1 MREELELLTGEDLST
16 LTDEEVESLYWYIT
30 NQVNSYK
37 KDTTEYLDQV
47 KILLFTCLLAGTAF
61 IDKFD
66 KLTKEYQTKMI
77 NKQAQGIEHIK
88 DVINAPT
95 TDVSETYQKTLNELK
110 LDLTSQ
116 TQANK
121 KFSVRVKEYY
131 KRALKSVGIDN
142 IDIKEYLIKKLDK
155 YEAIEKVVRY
165 SNGSYYGIDTYNSM
179 VYNTNLTRTAWSET
193 IKRGYVS
200 GNDLV
205 YVIPHMYSC
214 PLCQEWQG
222 MTYSITGHTPGYE
235 SLDNAIDGGLL
246 HPNCKHV
253 IVAYYGQED
262 DFTYSTPEWEEKY
275 DARQKINALN
285 LKKSRLKNENIISA
299 KLDDYKNIDKNKKK
313 ISAIN
318 KEIRGL
324 KQVASLV

>member
-1 MREELELLTGEDLST
+1 MREELEELTGEDLSN
-16 LTDEEVESLYWYIT
+16 LSDEEVEALYIYIT
-30 NQVNSYK
+30 NEVNSYK
-37 KDTTEYLDQV
+37 EETTEYLDEV
-47 KILLFTCLLAGTAF
+47 KILLFSCLLLGTAF

-66 KLTKEYQTKMI
+66 KLSKEYQIKMI
-77 NKQAQGIEHIK
+77 NKQAEGIEHIK
-88 DVINAPT
+88 SVINAPNT
-95 TDVSETYQKTLNELK
+95 SDISETYKNTLQELK
-110 LDLTSQ
+110 LDTTSQ
-116 TQANK
+116 SAANK
-121 KFSVRVKEYY
+121 KFGVRVKEYY

-142 IDIKEYLIKKLDK
+142 INIKEYLIKKLDK

-165 SNGSYYGIDTYNSM
+165 SNGSYYGIDSYNSM

-193 IKRGYVS
+193 IKRNAVE

-222 MTYSITGHTPGYE
+222 MTYSISGHTQGYMK
-235 SLDNAIDGGLL
+235 LDTAIDNGLL

-253 IVAYYGQED
+253 IVAYAGQED

-275 DARQKINALN
+275 DIKQKINALN
-285 LKKSRLKNENIISA
+285 LKKSRLRNENIISE
-299 KLDDYKNIDKNKKK
+299 KLDDYENIDKNKKK

-318 KEIRGL
+318 KEIRAL
-324 KQVASLV
+324 KQGV

>member
-1 MREELELLTGEDLST
+1 VREELEELTGEDLSN
-16 LTDEEVESLYWYIT
+16 LSDEEVEALYIYIT

-37 KDTTEYLDQV
+37 EETTEYLDQV
-47 KILLFTCLLAGTAF
+47 KILLFSCLLLGTAF

-66 KLTKEYQTKMI
+66 KLSKEYQIKMI
-77 NKQAQGIEHIK
+77 NKQAEGLDHIK
-88 DVINAPT
+88 KVINAPNT
-95 TDVSETYQKTLNELK
+95 SDISETYKNTLQELK
-110 LDLTSQ
+110 LDTTSQ
-116 TQANK
+116 SAANK
-121 KFSVRVKEYY
+121 KFGVRVKQYY
-131 KRALKSVGIDN
+131 KNALKSVGIDN
-142 IDIKEYLIKKLDK
+142 INIKEYLIKKLDK

-165 SNGSYYGIDTYNSM
+165 KNGSYYGIDSYNSM

-193 IKRGYVS
+193 IKRNAVE

-222 MTYSITGHTPGYE
+222 MTYSISGHTQGYMKLE
-235 SLDNAIDGGLL
+235 TAIENGLL

-253 IVAYYGQED
+253 IVAYAGQED

-275 DARQKINALN
+275 DIKQKINALN
-285 LKKSRLKNENIISA
+285 LKKSRLRNENIISA
-299 KLDDYKNIDKNKKK
+299 KLDDYENIDKNKKK

-318 KEIRGL
+318 KEIRAL
-324 KQVASLV
+324 KQGI

>member
-1 MREELELLTGEDLST
+1 MREELEELTGEDLSS
-16 LTDEEVESLYWYIT
+16 LSDEEVEALYIYIT
-30 NQVNSYK
+30 NEVNSYK
-37 KDTTEYLDQV
+37 EETTEYLDQV
-47 KILLFTCLLAGTAF
+47 KILLFSCLLLGTAF

-66 KLTKEYQTKMI
+66 KLSREYQIKMI
-77 NKQAQGIEHIK
+77 NKQAEGIDHIK
-88 DVINAPT
+88 EVINAPNT
-95 TDVSETYQKTLNELK
+95 SDISETYKNTIQELK
-110 LDLTSQ
+110 LDTTSQ
-116 TQANK
+116 SAANK
-121 KFSVRVKEYY
+121 KFGVRVKQYY
-131 KRALKSVGIDN
+131 KNALKSVGIDN
-142 IDIKEYLIKKLDK
+142 INIKEYLIKKLDK

-165 SNGSYYGIDTYNSM
+165 KNGSYYGIDSYNSM

-193 IKRGYVS
+193 IKRNAVE

-222 MTYSITGHTPGYE
+222 MTYSISGHTQGYMKLE
-235 SLDNAIDGGLL
+235 TAIENGLL

-253 IVAYYGQED
+253 IVAYAGQED

-275 DARQKINALN
+275 DIKQKINALN
-285 LKKSRLKNENIISA
+285 LKKSRLKNENLISA

-318 KEIRGL
+318 KEIRAL
-324 KQVASLV
+324 KQSV